1 MFVVSCEMRLA
12 VRLDSKFV
20 RTRNLFANAHPAIVQ
35 RSMRRLANSNTNPKD
50 QLGVTIVLG
59 ARIIQPFLPPC
70 RTFLIERTGCR
81 AGQRALSANS
91 VLPGPYWFALLI
103 MSIGLAV
110 VGIALSLSQGTGIP
124 EVDVSA

>member
-1 MFVVSCEMRLA
+1 MFVFEERLNWTA
-12 VRLDSKFV
+12 ASTAAQSQKNVVMQNGKAMLIS
-20 RTRNLFANAHPAIVQ
+20 
-35 RSMRRLANSNTNPKD
+35 NPKD

-81 AGQRALSANS
+81 AGQRVLSANS
-91 VLPGPYWFALLI
+91 VLPGPYCFALLI

-124 EVDVSA
+124 EVEVSA